1 MEILATNRGHKPKS
15 QDIWDRLN
23 DGYTLFL
30 VFVLLG
36 CTVMFIILIW
46 RCLTVPNPAPGVRWI
61 WIILIPV
68 LFLFLDMGLF
78 ILDNYLRSRRAVE
91 TAWIP
96 NETLIIECHNCIF
109 RRRKEIPLSSI
120 QSVEPISE
128 SIGGVYYRADR
139 PERLRIIYSHRRH
152 YRFGLCMTD
161 TDREALAKKIMDL
174 RKVKTIK

>member
-15 QDIWDRLN
+15 QDFWDKVN

-30 VFVLLG
+30 VFMLFG
-36 CTVMFIILIW
+36 GAVMFIVLVW

-61 WIILIPV
+61 WIILVPV
-68 LFLFLDMGLF
+68 LFLFIDMGVF
-78 ILDNYLRSRRAVE
+78 ILDNYLRSSRAVE
-91 TAWIP
+91 TVWIHDG
-96 NETLIIECHNCIF
+96 TLIIKCRKCIL
-109 RRRKEIPLSSI
+109 RRWKKIPLSSI

-128 SIGGVYYRADR
+128 SIGGVYYQADR
-139 PERLRIIYSHRRH
+139 PERLRITYSHRRH